1 MESRMVKK
9 APRGLF
15 CIAASQPLT
24 STLWER
30 LWCWLEYSCGRVLY
44 NRSDILEGSPGGSRS
59 ATTDDDAEI

>member
-30 LWCWLEYSCGRVLY
+30 LWCWFQEYSVVDEY
-44 NRSDILEGSPGGSRS
+44 YI
-59 ATTDDDAEI
+59 TDPTF

>member
-30 LWCWLEYSCGRVLY
+30 LWCWLEYSFVDEFY
-44 NRSDILEGSPGGSRS
+44 YII
-59 ATTDDDAEI
+59 TDPTF